1 MKIVT
6 SMLLTVGL
14 MAMGNYAQA
23 ADAGLLLAQ
32 KSGCLSCHDV
42 DKKKLGPAYKDVA
55 AKYRGQPG
63 AEAKLEAKVTH
74 GGSGVWG
81 PIPMPPKGGNAN
93 LSDTDIHKLV
103 SWVLSL

>member
-1 MKIVT
+1 MKIVST
-6 SMLLTVGL
+6 MLLTLGL
-14 MAMGNYAQA
+14 VVLAGKALA
-23 ADAGLLLAQ
+23 ADTGLQLAQ

-42 DKKKLGPAYKDVA
+42 DKKKVGPAYKDVA
-55 AKYRGQPG
+55 AKYRGQVG
-63 AEAKLEAKVTH
+63 AEAKLVAKVTH

-93 LSDTDIHKLV
+93 LSDMDIKKLV